1 MNQVNYFLIF
11 AFLFFVG
18 SLLGWCIE
26 LVFRKF
32 FSKNNPGH
40 KWINPGFL
48 VGPYLPL
55 YGSGLCV
62 LYFLATLP
70 VENVTS
76 IVWKQKLLLF
86 VVMAVAM
93 TLIEYV
99 TGLIFIKGMHVK
111 LWDYSEN
118 WGNIDGIICPLFSFF
133 WAVLGALYYFLIHPY
148 ILTALAWLSRNL
160 AFSFVIGMF
169 YGVFLLDVVYSLQ
182 VVSKIKQFAQDYEL
196 VFKYEELKAV
206 IRDLNEK
213 RSKPRFLFA
222 FRTDVPFH
230 EHVKRYL
237 ELQATFGEVEIKER
251 LERAAEKARKRTEET
266 TRKTLEYTKETAK
279 KAVDTA
285 KSMKEDGIK
294 KMGDR
299 EKK

>member
-1 MNQVNYFLIF
+1 MNEKEKK
-11 AFLFFVG
+11 
-18 SLLGWCIE
+18 E
-26 LVFRKF
+26 LTANLKGKRYRK
-32 FSKNNPGH
+32 
-40 KWINPGFL
+40 
-48 VGPYLPL
+48 
-55 YGSGLCV
+55 
-62 LYFLATLP
+62 
-70 VENVTS
+70 
-76 IVWKQKLLLF
+76 
-86 VVMAVAM
+86 
-93 TLIEYV
+93 
-99 TGLIFIKGMHVK
+99 
-111 LWDYSEN
+111 
-118 WGNIDGIICPLFSFF
+118 
-133 WAVLGALYYFLIHPY
+133 Y